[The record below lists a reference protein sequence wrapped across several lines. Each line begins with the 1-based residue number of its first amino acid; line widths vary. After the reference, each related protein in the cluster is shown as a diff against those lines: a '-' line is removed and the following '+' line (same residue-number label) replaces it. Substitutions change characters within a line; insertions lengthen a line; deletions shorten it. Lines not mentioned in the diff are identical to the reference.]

1 MTLEEKQQEI
11 FKDIAL
17 HNKEFIRQA
26 SIKIDKRY
34 APNPLDP
41 LELVSD
47 VIYSIAIKLD
57 NKENIN
63 RYYKMV
69 KEDMLFNYIC
79 KAIDTNCKFKN
90 APFLRNKLR
99 IINRIPIVG
108 DNAQRTQSNVR
119 NWNLENYNNEI
130 EDEQIEKQEALID
143 DIYLLMEPSAARELL
158 GKHWKYY
165 VTIFRE
171 YIQDSKTS
179 YTTLSQKYN
188 IPRPTLAKNIL
199 TIKNAIRNEIE
210 KNYENKS

>member
-11 FKDIAL
+11 FNDIAL
-17 HNKEFIRQA
+17 HNQEFIRQA
-26 SIKIDKRY
+26 TIKIDKRY

-47 VIYSIAIKLD
+47 VIYSIAIKLN

-90 APFLRNKLR
+90 APFLRNKLILLNR
-99 IINRIPIVG
+99 TNINDKTFSV
-108 DNAQRTQSNVR
+108 D
-119 NWNLENYNNEI
+119 
-130 EDEQIEKQEALID
+130 EDYDDEEQEQISEQEALID
-143 DIYLLMEPSAARELL
+143 RVYFLMEPSEARRLL
-158 GKHWKYY
+158 GRHWKYY
-165 VTIFRE
+165 TTIFRE
-171 YIQDSKTS
+171 YIQDPKTS
-179 YTTLSQKYN
+179 YTTLANKYN

-199 TIKNAIRNEIE
+199 TIKNAIKNEIE
-210 KNYENKS
+210 NENKS